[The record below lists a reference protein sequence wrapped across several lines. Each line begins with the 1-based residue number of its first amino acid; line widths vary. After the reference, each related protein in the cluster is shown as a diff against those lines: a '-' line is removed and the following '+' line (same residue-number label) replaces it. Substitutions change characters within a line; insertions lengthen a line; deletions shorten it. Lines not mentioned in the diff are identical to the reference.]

1 MLNRMLSSLLTRI
14 VVAIVLGALCG
25 LFFPEPIARVFV
37 TFNGVFSGFLGF
49 LIPVLILALVAPAI
63 ADLGRGAGKWL
74 AITAAVAYGSTI
86 TAGLL
91 AFGTSLALPI

>member
-1 MLNRMLSSLLTRI
+1 MLSSLLTRI

-63 ADLGRGAGKWL
+63 ADLGRRGLRLHHLCRPYGLRHLDGAVPV
-74 AITAAVAYGSTI
+74 AAGR
-86 TAGLL
+86 
-91 AFGTSLALPI
+91 